1 MYLVQ
6 GIHFVNTYALL
17 KLKIMLKNT
26 WKIINYEV
34 GLKIQ
39 NLHDLTRNSLF
50 DDLFQKITIY
60 QMQGMNFVTT

>member
-1 MYLVQ
+1 MQ

-39 NLHDLTRNSLF
+39 NLHDYTHNSLF
-50 DDLFQKITIY
+50 DDLFQKISIFL
-60 QMQGMNFVTT
+60 MLGINFDTT